1 MPIPLFPHFQY
12 NSPPLIK
19 PLESKATCL
28 QLSDAKAP
36 RIKGHPSLQISD
48 AKAPRI
54 KGHPSLQI
62 SDALK

>member
-28 QLSDAKAP
+28 FRYQMLKPLESKAT
-36 RIKGHPSLQISD
+36 HLF
-48 AKAPRI
+48 
-54 KGHPSLQI
+54 
-62 SDALK
+62 